1 MVTRET
7 KAPSASLVALIVA
20 ACAGG
25 GVSSAGSAV
34 PPPPNSLG
42 RAAVGRHAG
51 ALPAGLVVPAT
62 QLASRNE
69 SRRAAE
75 MGNPLLLQ
83 QCRIGD
89 AGESFR
95 GAQLAVASARADVL
109 VAQEALLRAI
119 FRLRQDAY
127 GWPSPA
133 SATGRCRLTPA
144 RSAAS
149 TVSGTSPRDVRLI
162 AILCPDR

>member
-7 KAPSASLVALIVA
+7 KAASLVALTDA

-69 SRRAAE
+69 ARRAAE

-89 AGESFR
+89 ASAAR
-95 GAQLAVASARADVL
+95 VRAS
-109 VAQEALLRAI
+109 
-119 FRLRQDAY
+119 
-127 GWPSPA
+127 
-133 SATGRCRLTPA
+133 TA
-144 RSAAS
+144 RSS
-149 TVSGTSPRDVRLI
+149 R
-162 AILCPDR
+162 